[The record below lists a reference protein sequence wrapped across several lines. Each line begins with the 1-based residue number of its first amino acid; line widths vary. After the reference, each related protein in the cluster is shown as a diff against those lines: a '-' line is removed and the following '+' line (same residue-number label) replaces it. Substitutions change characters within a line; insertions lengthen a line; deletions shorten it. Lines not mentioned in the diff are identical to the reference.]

1 MTTRAIGIA
10 ATAVIAAL
18 GWYVPPAA
26 RIVDEETPLV
36 GVSVASKEALVAS
49 EQPGKIDALPFV
61 LGDRIE
67 KGQVIFRLN
76 SRLEQLEVER
86 LLPIVESNLA
96 VLRAELGL
104 EHALQQEKRTRD
116 LRNEQISSDADL
128 QEKVVEV
135 KLARLKLKQAQLEAG
150 QARNQLAQAREKLD
164 QRSVKSPFAGVVT
177 QRFKSEG
184 ESVERF
190 APVVEVINLDPLWV
204 EFDCHV
210 TDQNKYRHGAA
221 IEIAPAHNPLDKR
234 TATIVFLSPKGE
246 ASSHTFMIRAEV
258 SNRDLLWKSGQK
270 MLIYPPAA
278 EITEPA
284 AKPGK

>member
-184 ESVERF
+184 ESVER
-190 APVVEVINLDPLWV
+190 
-204 EFDCHV
+204 
-210 TDQNKYRHGAA
+210 
-221 IEIAPAHNPLDKR
+221 IAPAHNPLDKR